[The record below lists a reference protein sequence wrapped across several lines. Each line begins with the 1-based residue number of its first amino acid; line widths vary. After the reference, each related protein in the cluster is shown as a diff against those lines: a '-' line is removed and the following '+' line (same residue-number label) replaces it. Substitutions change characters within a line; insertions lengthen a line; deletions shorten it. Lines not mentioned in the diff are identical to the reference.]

1 MVGKLN
7 LWWYIYHKQDT
18 LYEEKVV
25 IEGIQKDGNM
35 TMVVE
40 LMVVNGNA
48 KSKVNGRLKKKK
60 Q

>member
-48 KSKVNGRLKKKK
+48 KSKVNCWLRKEK